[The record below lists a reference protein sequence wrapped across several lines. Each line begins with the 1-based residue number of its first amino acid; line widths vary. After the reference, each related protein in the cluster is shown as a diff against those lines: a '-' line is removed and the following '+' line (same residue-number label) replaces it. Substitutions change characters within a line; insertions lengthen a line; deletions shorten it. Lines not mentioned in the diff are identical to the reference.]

1 MTEQRRRPRQKT
13 LLRGEIMTTSGMAM
27 SCAVRDLSEGGAR
40 LSFGDATWVPD
51 RFKLTVFGR
60 DWTANAEVRWR
71 KDNQVG
77 VEFRSLRIHR
87 TTAEPALAN
96 GTA

>member
-1 MTEQRRRPRQKT
+1 MTEQRRRTRQKT
-13 LLRGEIMTTSGMAM
+13 LLRGEISTTTGMVM

-51 RFKLTVFGR
+51 RFKLTIHGR

-71 KDNQVG
+71 REHHVG
-77 VEFRSLRIHR
+77 VEFRSLRIHHAPR
-87 TTAEPALAN
+87 PGQAQDVA
-96 GTA
+96 